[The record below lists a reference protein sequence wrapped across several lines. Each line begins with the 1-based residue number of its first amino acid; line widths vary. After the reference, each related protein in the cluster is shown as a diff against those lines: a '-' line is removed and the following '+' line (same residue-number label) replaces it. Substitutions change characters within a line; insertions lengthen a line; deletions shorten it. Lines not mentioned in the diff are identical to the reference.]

1 MTGRLHRRLAHLALR
16 PALAVALAVAVA
28 LLGFGAVAHVHD
40 HSHDCDGRPVT
51 CFWCMAAAA
60 FVFLSAAGP
69 VLLAV
74 LRAPL
79 RLPAPA
85 AVRGWSHP
93 VGLLPSRAP
102 PAA

>member
-1 MTGRLHRRLAHLALR
+1 MLR
-16 PALAVALAVAVA
+16 PALVVALAVAVA

-40 HSHDCDGRPVT
+40 HSHDCGSNGQPVT
-51 CFWCMAAAA
+51 CFWCVATTA
-60 FVFLSAAGP
+60 FVFLLVAGP
-69 VLLAV
+69 ALLAE
-74 LRAPL
+74 LRASL

-102 PAA
+102 PCA